1 MLAGKIIQNC
11 RKIPQVAV
19 LFFFF
24 AGSVC
29 VFLEIK
35 LKLLDP

>member
-11 RKIPQVAV
+11 RKVPQVAV
-19 LFFFF
+19 LIFY